1 MKRFCFSLALILA
14 SVFAA
19 GAEPAKVSTAPWV
32 LEKLFVAP
40 AVAWV
45 KTDSPVRSLIFTGEP
60 FKGKSSRVFAYYA
73 SPATL
78 GGPAPDASKK
88 YPGIVL
94 IHGGGGTAFPQWAE
108 LWAKRGYAAIAMDLS
123 GCRADQLDDKK
134 KPVRM
139 PDGGPDQGHP
149 AKFETIGTEDITDD
163 WSYHAVANGI
173 LAHSLLRSF
182 PEVDVEHTAVT
193 GISWGGYTTC
203 IVASLDHRFKA
214 AVPVYGCGFLHENST
229 WLGDFAKLG
238 PEKTK
243 RWVELY
249 DPSSHLPK
257 CRVPIFFVNGT
268 NDFAYWINSY
278 MKSYESVTS
287 PPKNIRIQVKMPHGH
302 EAGWAPKEIG
312 WYVDSILGVNGE
324 KPLPVCGEP
333 QRSGD
338 KVSVT
343 VQSTLPLTTAVLNY
357 AKPGEMINKR
367 EWITVPA
374 TMENGV
380 VTAPAPP
387 ADSDMWFFNVT
398 DERGAMVS
406 STVKILAK

>member
-1 MKRFCFSLALILA
+1 MKFLYLIF
-14 SVFAA
+14 VFFVVCHPFVQAEAA
-19 GAEPAKVSTAPWV
+19 KYNTAPWN
-32 LEKLFVAP
+32 LEKLSIATSFE
-40 AVAWV
+40 WV
-45 KTDSPVRSLIFTGEP
+45 KADGPVRSLIYTGES
-60 FKGKSSRVFAYYA
+60 FNGKPTKVFAYYA

-78 GGPAPDASKK
+78 GGGGIESKK

-123 GCRADQLDDKK
+123 GCRTDQLDDKK

-139 PDGGPDQGHP
+139 IDGGPDQGHP
-149 AKFETIGTEDITDD
+149 AKFETIGTEDISDD
-163 WSYHAVANGI
+163 WSYHAVANSV

-182 PEVDVEHTAVT
+182 PEVDAERTAVT

-203 IVASLDHRFKA
+203 IVASIDHRFKA
-214 AVPVYGCGFLHENST
+214 AVPVYGCGFLHENSK
-229 WLGDFAKLG
+229 WLGEFAKIG

-249 DPSSHLPK
+249 DPSTHLPK
-257 CRVPIFFVNGT
+257 CRVPILFVNGT
-268 NDFAYWINSY
+268 NDFAYWLNSY
-278 MKSYESVTS
+278 MKSYEAVALAS
-287 PPKNIRIQVKMPHGH
+287 KNIRIQVKMPHGH
-302 EAGWAPKEIG
+302 EVGWAPSEIG
-312 WYVDSILGVNGE
+312 WYVDSVLGVNGE
-324 KPLPVCGEP
+324 KPLPVCSEP
-333 QRSGD
+333 TLKDG
-338 KVSVT
+338 KVIAT
-343 VQSTLPLTTAVLNY
+343 VQSALPIKTAVLNY
-357 AKPGEMINKR
+357 AQPGEAIHKR

-374 TMENGV
+374 IVENGA

-406 STVKILAK
+406 SKVKILAK